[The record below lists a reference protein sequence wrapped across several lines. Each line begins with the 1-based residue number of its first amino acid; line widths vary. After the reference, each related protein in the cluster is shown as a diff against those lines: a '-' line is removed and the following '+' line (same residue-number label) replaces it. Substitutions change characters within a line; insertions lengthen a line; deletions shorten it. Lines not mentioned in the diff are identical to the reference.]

1 MNASFVILNK
11 MTDDEI
17 PAVESPPRAI
27 FYFDLGSPFAY
38 LAAER
43 LQTVLPAPVG
53 WQPVSLGAIFKA
65 TGRSS
70 WALRDP
76 QLRESGMAEVER
88 RACAYGLPLLRWP
101 DPWPSNYLFAMRAA
115 TYAFEVGHGR
125 AFTLAAFRGAFQEG
139 RDLGLPDEVL
149 RAATAVGLQRDAI
162 LDATRNPSVKL
173 ALRDATEAA
182 LERGVFGV
190 PTLAVGDELFWGD
203 DRLPDAAAAYA
214 SRCP

>member
-1 MNASFVILNK
+1 M
-11 MTDDEI
+11 
-17 PAVESPPRAI
+17 PAGKSAPRAT

-43 LQTVLPAPVG
+43 LATVLSAPAS
-53 WQPVSLGAIFKA
+53 WQPISLGAIFKA

-88 RACAYGLPLLRWP
+88 RARAYGLPPLRWP

-115 TYAFEVGHGR
+115 TYAFEAGR
-125 AFTLAAFRGAFQEG
+125 GRDFTLAAFRGAFQEG

-149 RAATAVGLQRDAI
+149 RVAVTTGLHKAAI
-162 LDATRNPSVKL
+162 LDATRDSSVKL

-182 LERGVFGV
+182 RERGVFGV

-214 SRCP
+214 ARYQ